1 MGNVIELFKG
11 DKQMATIYEVANYFL
26 SLDDM
31 THKKLQKLCYY
42 AQAWFLAL
50 YDEPLVDNDFQAWV
64 HGPVCPELYTKYK
77 KYKYNYI
84 PRSEYREHTLDNEIT
99 DHLDSVY
106 STYGEFSGDQ
116 LEILTHVEPPWI
128 EARKNFEEWQ
138 PSNEPINL
146 NIMKSYYWSIY
157 EPEEN

>member
-1 MGNVIELFKG
+1 MGKVINLFKG
-11 DKQMATIYEVANYFL
+11 EKTMPTIFDIANYFL
-26 SLDDM
+26 SIESM

-50 YDEPLVDNDFQAWV
+50 YDEPLVDNEFQAWV
-64 HGPVCPELYTKYK
+64 HGPVCSELYGEYK

-84 PRSEYREHTLDNEIT
+84 PKNEYNEYTLNDTVIN
-99 DHLDSVY
+99 HLNSVF

-116 LEILTHVEPPWI
+116 LEILTHSEPPWI
-128 EARKNFEEWQ
+128 EARNGLEEWQ
-138 PSNEPINL
+138 PSNKTIDN
-146 NIMKSYYWSIY
+146 NTMKNYYWSIY